1 MVGWLVG
8 ECSWIH
14 KIRRWFL
21 FHGGSG
27 PLVILL
33 KIPELSC
40 FPESLLSRFLHCPVQ
55 GFPDQSIILCD
66 PGQWPLDLP
75 SSQETKNA
83 SIVVGASEKGG
94 FEGYIVLYQ
103 QRPRTALDAYFA
115 TSFSISLSIVLALLD
130 LCPSRKACRC
140 LKCFLAG
147 PCPMEMPVPVQRN
160 NACPPADSVPTFQ
173 NLKHALA
180 RTPLDI
186 THPIPIHL
194 DIQRPGWFLF
204 SFSVI
209 FSFFYRPPTPF
220 LSCNAKCVEN
230 DL

>member
-1 MVGWLVG
+1 MYGFTDRAESPVSLSIAQTGGVFSLLMLLLMLLVGWLVG

-27 PLVILL
+27 PCNSPQNTRVTLTIL
-33 KIPELSC
+33 

-94 FEGYIVLYQ
+94 FEGYIVLY
-103 QRPRTALDAYFA
+103 
-115 TSFSISLSIVLALLD
+115 
-130 LCPSRKACRC
+130 
-140 LKCFLAG
+140 
-147 PCPMEMPVPVQRN
+147 
-160 NACPPADSVPTFQ
+160 
-173 NLKHALA
+173 
-180 RTPLDI
+180 
-186 THPIPIHL
+186 
-194 DIQRPGWFLF
+194 
-204 SFSVI
+204 
-209 FSFFYRPPTPF
+209 
-220 LSCNAKCVEN
+220 
-230 DL
+230 